1 MEVPVK
7 TKQKNALDKLTWSW
21 APKSERDAGDATVK
35 NLLLHWFPA
44 KVKFRSLAWSY
55 SFWLGTISATL
66 FGILSLTGV
75 ILMFLYVPSVE
86 RAYQSVKDLDY
97 VVSFGRVLRN
107 SHRMAAHLMVAV
119 VFLHMVR
126 VFLSGAYKRGLSKY
140 SNRPLNWIIGMILL
154 LLTFFL
160 SFTGYLLPWDQLAY
174 WAITVGTNIARAAP
188 LVGETIRYFL
198 LGGNSIGQSTL
209 IRFYVLHCF
218 FLPTAVL
225 FLFAY
230 HMWRI
235 RKDGGLASVDA
246 LTQEQRREKVQPP
259 KSKTYSLLGLATKST
274 VQVDY
279 FVVNNE
285 QHEVNSSPHLTVR
298 LLSVMLLTTVVVLIL
313 SLLVPAPLEEPAN
326 PAVTPNPAKA
336 PWYFLWLQEI
346 VTDTTIHIG
355 NFTINGALMGGILL
369 PGLLLLGLALWPY
382 FDKSPDIATGI
393 WFHKARKWQNIVFL
407 VLVLLI
413 VIFTIIGTFLRG
425 PYWQFYWPWETWPQ
439 TPVPL

>member
-1 MEVPVK
+1 MQVK
-7 TKQKNALDKLTWSW
+7 TPPKNKLDKLTWTWS
-21 APKSERDAGDATVK
+21 PKSERDAGDAVVK

-44 KVKFRSLAWSY
+44 KVKLRSLSWSY
-55 SFWLGTISATL
+55 SLWLGTISATL
-66 FGILSLTGV
+66 FAILSLTGV

-97 VVSFGRVLRN
+97 VISFGRILRN
-107 SHRMAAHLMVAV
+107 SHRMAAHLMVAA

-126 VFLSGAYKRGLSKY
+126 VFLTGAYKPGLSKH
-140 SNRPLNWIIGMILL
+140 SNRPLNWLVGLVLL

-188 LVGETIRYFL
+188 LVGEELRYFL
-198 LGGNSIGQSTL
+198 LGGNTIGQSTL

-218 FLPTAVL
+218 FLPALVL
-225 FLFAY
+225 FLFVY

-235 RKDGGLASVDA
+235 RKDGGLAAVDT
-246 LTQEQRREKVQPP
+246 LVQEQKREKVTPP
-259 KSKTYSLLGLATKST
+259 KGKTFSLLGLATKSS

-285 QHEVNSSPHLTVR
+285 KHEVNASPHLTVR
-298 LLSVMLLTTVVVLIL
+298 LLSVVLLTTILVLGL
-313 SLLVPAPLEEPAN
+313 AMLVPAPLEEPAN
-326 PAVTPNPAKA
+326 PSVTPNPAKA

-346 VTDTTIHIG
+346 VTDTTVHIG
-355 NFTINGALMGGILL
+355 DYTINGALVGGILL

-382 FDKSPDIATGI
+382 LDKSPAQATGV
-393 WFHKARKWQNIVFL
+393 WFHKTRKWQNVVFL
-407 VLVLLI
+407 ILVILIVLL
-413 VIFTIIGTFLRG
+413 TIIGTFLRG
-425 PYWQFYWPWETWPQ
+425 PYWDFYWPWETWPP
-439 TPVPL
+439 TPMKL